1 MFLTKKSL
9 TIDAAK
15 GLTKCE
21 QDVGQSLKLR
31 PVQRVVI
38 KAWLRPLPY
47 KSVNLIY
54 KMTGM
59 TASMRPYF
67 LFHITSKYSTKW
79 RLEEYNFC
87 SNGSSSAGRAVQQA
101 NRLENRLEASA
112 VHSFRRDAGM
122 TAGHEDRAV

>member
-1 MFLTKKSL
+1 MCFSVDYFLTKKSL

-47 KSVNLIY
+47 KKI
-54 KMTGM
+54 GPIFFF
-59 TASMRPYF
+59 R
-67 LFHITSKYSTKW
+67 ITSRYSTKW

-87 SNGSSSAGRAVQQA
+87 SSGSSSAGRAMQQE
-101 NRLENRLEASA
+101 NRQENRLEAGA
-112 VHSFRRDAGM
+112 VRSFRRDAGM